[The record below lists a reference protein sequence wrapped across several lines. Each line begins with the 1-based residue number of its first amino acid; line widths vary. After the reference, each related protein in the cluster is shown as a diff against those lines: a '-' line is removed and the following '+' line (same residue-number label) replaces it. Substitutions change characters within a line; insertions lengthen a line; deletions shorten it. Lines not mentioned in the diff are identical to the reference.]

1 LSPGG
6 VICGELTD
14 SSVQV
19 EISAPSDLA
28 LSFDIGWF
36 DIGWFDIGWY
46 EVTYTSVIGSYPL
59 TVTRGIAYAGVGQT
73 ANDTLA
79 NATAGVTYRVSV
91 VSRSGHLTSQQPVFT
106 SCTAGQFA
114 LSL

>member
-28 LSFDIGWF
+28 LSFDIGW
-36 DIGWFDIGWY
+36 Y
-46 EVTYTSVIGSYPL
+46 EVTYTSAIGSYPL
-59 TVTRGIAYAGVGQT
+59 TVTRGIAYAGDGQT

>member
-36 DIGWFDIGWY
+36 DIGWY

-59 TVTRGIAYAGVGQT
+59 TVTRGIAYAGDGQT